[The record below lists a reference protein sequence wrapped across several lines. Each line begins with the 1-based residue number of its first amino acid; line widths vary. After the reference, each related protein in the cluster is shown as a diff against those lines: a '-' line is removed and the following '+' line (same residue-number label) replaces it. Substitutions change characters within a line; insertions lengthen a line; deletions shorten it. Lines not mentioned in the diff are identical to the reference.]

1 MALYAAIAVVVFVI
15 VGIIAWKLIGTG
27 PQVGYVQISA
37 TPWAEIQS
45 VQTDAGKPVELTGQ
59 TPLQAALPPGTYE
72 VTLKSGSR
80 VEKVTVE
87 VKAGEVSS
95 KSVVFPDF
103 KVDSVVDEL
112 VSKY

>member
-1 MALYAAIAVVVFVI
+1 MALYAGIAVLVLVLAGFV
-15 VGIIAWKLIGTG
+15 AWKFLATG
-27 PQVGYVQISA
+27 PQVGYVQISS

-59 TPLQAALPPGTYE
+59 TPLQAGLPPGTY
-72 VTLKSGSR
+72 VFTLKSNKN

-95 KSVVFPDF
+95 KSVVFSNF
-103 KVDSVVDEL
+103 KVDNVVDEL